1 MANVPPYGPGCH
13 RLLDRIEPDAAG
25 VGVLMPVKSA
35 MVCFRTSG
43 REFEDEPWESVSG
56 ATLATA
62 SPWRTFRWYDGQKH
76 YSGTYWSSTMR
87 DHVIY
92 ESRLELARLLF
103 DDFDPS
109 VRRILAQPFLLK
121 AEVEGKVRKH
131 IPDYLLI
138 SEDGPVVVD
147 VKPRHRVAKPE
158 VAFTF
163 DWTRRLLET
172 RGWRYVVWS
181 EPASAEL
188 ENLRFL
194 AGYRRDWLFDGL
206 LLDELRA
213 MGLDRR
219 TLGELDDALAGREPE
234 EVRAGVLHLLWRGE
248 LVTDLSTPLSGHH
261 VLKVPK

>member
-1 MANVPPYGPGCH
+1 M
-13 RLLDRIEPDAAG
+13 
-25 VGVLMPVKSA
+25 S
-35 MVCFRTSG
+35 FRTS
-43 REFEDEPWESVSG
+43 RQVFEDEPWKNTSS
-56 ATLATA
+56 ARLAA
-62 SPWRTFRWYDGQKH
+62 AAPWRVFRWYQGQRH

-92 ESRLELARLLF
+92 ESRLELSRLLF

-121 AEVEGKVRKH
+121 AKVEGKIRKH

-138 SEDGPVVVD
+138 SDDGPVVVD
-147 VKPRHRVAKPE
+147 VKPRRQVDKPA

-163 DWTRRLLET
+163 DWTRQLMEK
-172 RGWRYVVWS
+172 RGWQYVVWS

-194 AGYRRDWLFDGL
+194 AGYRRDWLFDSS
-206 LLDELRA
+206 LLDALRA

-219 TLGELDDALAGREPE
+219 TLGGLEDGLPGREPE
-234 EVRAGVLHLLWRGE
+234 HVRSALFHLLWCGE
-248 LVTDLSTPLSGHH
+248 LLTDLSTPLSSLHILE
-261 VLKVPK
+261 VSK

>member
-1 MANVPPYGPGCH
+1 
-13 RLLDRIEPDAAG
+13 
-25 VGVLMPVKSA
+25 
-35 MVCFRTSG
+35 
-43 REFEDEPWESVSG
+43 
-56 ATLATA
+56 
-62 SPWRTFRWYDGQKH
+62 
-76 YSGTYWSSTMR
+76 MR

-163 DWTRRLLET
+163 DWTRRLQQNRWLYDRAVEMGAKRYLFGAVPNLT
-172 RGWRYVVWS
+172 TDDWRRHFGTFYS
-181 EPASAEL
+181 TLSKAKQS
-188 ENLRFL
+188 
-194 AGYRRDWLFDGL
+194 FDPGN
-206 LLDELRA
+206 
-213 MGLDRR
+213 
-219 TLGELDDALAGREPE
+219 
-234 EVRAGVLHLLWRGE
+234 VL
-248 LVTDLSTPLSGHH
+248 TPGQGFFG
-261 VLKVPK
+261 